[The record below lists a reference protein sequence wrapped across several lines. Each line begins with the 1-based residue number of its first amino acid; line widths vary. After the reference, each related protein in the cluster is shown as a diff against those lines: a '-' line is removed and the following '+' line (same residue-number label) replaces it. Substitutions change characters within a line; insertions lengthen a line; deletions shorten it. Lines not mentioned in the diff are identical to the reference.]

1 MKVAIMGY
9 GVVGSG
15 VAEVIGKNADVIRQN
30 SGVSLELSHILDIR
44 EFPNDPFAACMTK
57 DFNAILNDSETG
69 IVVETMGGLE
79 PAFTFVSACLKNG
92 KHVVTSNKELV
103 AKKGDELLALA
114 KENNV
119 NFLFEASVGGGI
131 PIIRPLFRCLAANRI
146 SEIAGILNG
155 TTNFIL
161 TKMIMED
168 MDFADALALAQKNG
182 YAEKDPTA
190 DVEGIDACRKICIL
204 ASLVFGSHVYPDGVP
219 TKGISAVTLA
229 DVKAAAA
236 AGCVIKLIARAKQLK
251 NGKLALSVSPA
262 LVKQD
267 SMLAGVNAVFNACLV
282 RGDAVGDVL
291 MYGQG
296 AGKLATASA
305 VVGDVIDCA
314 VNSKTRIRLGWSG
327 AKDGVLE
334 APENVPAVLFA
345 RVKGADKAAI
355 EKALPGAATLNGEN
369 GETLVVTGEAPQ
381 GELSAALSSL
391 GASILSV
398 YPVLDY

>member
-15 VAEVIGKNADVIRQN
+15 VAEVIGKNAGVIAQK

-44 EFPNDPFAACMTK
+44 DFPGDPFEAFLTK
-57 DFNAILNDSETG
+57 DVNDILNDGQTG
-69 IVVETMGGLE
+69 VVVETMGGLE
-79 PAFTFVSACLKNG
+79 PAFTFVSACLEKG

-103 AKKGDELLALA
+103 AKKGDVLLDLA
-114 KENNV
+114 AKNNV

-146 SEIAGILNG
+146 FEIAGILNG

-168 MDFADALALAQKNG
+168 MDFADALSLAQQKG

-190 DVEGIDACRKICIL
+190 DVAGIDACRKICIL
-204 ASLVFGSHVYPDGVP
+204 ASLAFGTHIYPDGVP
-219 TKGISAVTLA
+219 TEGITNITLD
-229 DVKAAAA
+229 DVKAAAR
-236 AGCVIKLIARAKQLK
+236 AGYVIKLIASAKQLE
-251 NGKLALSVSPA
+251 NGKLALRVSPT
-262 LVKQD
+262 LVKND
-267 SMLAGVNAVFNACLV
+267 SMLAGVSGVFNACLV

-291 MYGQG
+291 LYGQG

-314 VNSKTRIRLGWSG
+314 VHNGDRIRIGWEG
-327 AKDGVLE
+327 AKDGVTE
-334 APENVPAVLFA
+334 DPENVPVKFFA
-345 RVKGADKAAI
+345 RIPNADPAALAA
-355 EKALPGAATLNGEN
+355 ALPGAKILEGEN
-369 GETLVVTGEAPQ
+369 GETLVITAEAPA
-381 GELSAALSSL
+381 GELTAALD
-391 GASILSV
+391 AFA
-398 YPVLDY
+398 PATVLPAAEY

>member
-15 VAEVIGKNADVIRQN
+15 VAEVIGKNAGVIAQK

-44 EFPNDPFAACMTK
+44 DFPGDPFEAFLTK
-57 DFNAILNDSETG
+57 DVNDILNDGQTG
-69 IVVETMGGLE
+69 VVVETMGGLE
-79 PAFTFVSACLKNG
+79 PAFTFVSACLEKG

-103 AKKGDELLALA
+103 AKKGDVLLDLA
-114 KENNV
+114 AKNNV

-146 SEIAGILNG
+146 FEIAGILNG

-168 MDFADALALAQKNG
+168 MDFADALSLAQQKG

-190 DVEGIDACRKICIL
+190 DVAGIDACRKICIL
-204 ASLVFGSHVYPDGVP
+204 ASLAFGTHIYPDGVP
-219 TKGISAVTLA
+219 TEGITNITLD
-229 DVKAAAA
+229 DVKAAAR
-236 AGCVIKLIARAKQLK
+236 AGYVIKLIASAKQLE
-251 NGKLALSVSPA
+251 NGKLALRVSPT
-262 LVKQD
+262 LVKND
-267 SMLAGVNAVFNACLV
+267 SMLAGVSGVFNACLV

-291 MYGQG
+291 LYGQG

-314 VNSKTRIRLGWSG
+314 VHNGDRIRIGWEG
-327 AKDGVLE
+327 AKDGVTE
-334 APENVPAVLFA
+334 DPENVPVKFFA
-345 RVKGADKAAI
+345 RIPNADPAALAA
-355 EKALPGAATLNGEN
+355 ALPGAKILDGEN
-369 GETLVVTGEAPQ
+369 GETLVITAEAPA
-381 GELSAALSSL
+381 GELTAALD
-391 GASILSV
+391 AFA
-398 YPVLDY
+398 PATVLPAAEY

>member
-15 VAEVIGKNADVIRQN
+15 VAEVIGKNAGVIARK

-44 EFPNDPFAACMTK
+44 EFPGDPFAAYLTK
-57 DFNAILNDSETG
+57 NVDDILNDDETG
-69 IVVETMGGLE
+69 VVVETMGGLE
-79 PAFTFVSACLKNG
+79 PAFRFVSACLEKG

-103 AKKGDELLALA
+103 AKKGDVLLALA
-114 KENNV
+114 EQHNV

-146 SEIAGILNG
+146 FEIAGILNG

-168 MDFADALALAQKNG
+168 MDFADALKLAQQKG

-204 ASLVFGSHVYPDGVP
+204 ASLAFGSHVYPDGVP
-219 TKGISAVTLA
+219 TKGISEITLD
-229 DVKAAAA
+229 DVKAAAL
-236 AGCVIKLIARAKQLK
+236 AGFVIKLIARAKQLE
-251 NGKLALSVSPA
+251 NGKLALCVSPT
-262 LVKQD
+262 LVKKD
-267 SMLAGVNAVFNACLV
+267 SMLAGVSGVFNACLV

-291 MYGQG
+291 LYGQG

-314 VNSKTRIRLGWSG
+314 VHDRERFRLGWEK
-327 AKDGVLE
+327 AADGVLE
-334 APENVPAVLFA
+334 DADKVPTALFA
-345 RVKGADKAAI
+345 RIKNADEAALAA
-355 EKALPGAATLNGEN
+355 ALPGATLLSGEN
-369 GETLVVTGEAPQ
+369 GETLVLTGEAPA
-381 GELSAALSSL
+381 GELNAAL
-391 GASILSV
+391 AAFD
-398 YPVLDY
+398 PVTVLPVVDY